1 MSSAV
6 AARKSSAIDDGELLR
21 RVADGDLASLGT
33 LYDVHGAH
41 VRRFIGRMGVV
52 PGDLDDLVQTTFL
65 MALSASGHF
74 DGRAYARAWL
84 LGLAA
89 NAIRR
94 HRRSLR
100 RIMDRLVKLSHEPTP
115 RTASSAEQ
123 AFSVHQTAARAKE
136 AIGRLSQKKRE
147 VFLLVAVEGVSGE
160 QAAAA
165 LHIPVATV
173 WTRLHHARRD
183 LRRLLGE
190 DGL

>member
-1 MSSAV
+1 
-6 AARKSSAIDDGELLR
+6 
-21 RVADGDLASLGT
+21 
-33 LYDVHGAH
+33 
-41 VRRFIGRMGVV
+41 MGVV
-52 PGDLDDLVQTTFL
+52 AGDLDDLVQTTFL
-65 MALSASGHF
+65 MALSASQHF
-74 DGRAYARAWL
+74 DGRASARGWL

-100 RIMDRLVKLSHEPTP
+100 RFMDRLVQLSHEPTP
-115 RTASSAEQ
+115 RTARSAED
-123 AFSVHQTAARAKE
+123 AFSVRQTVARAEE

-190 DGL
+190 DSL